1 MSRGGFW
8 HFSGTVTAVTAAQC
22 TLASGSRG
30 YDGGGAP
37 LLISGTPPLLS
48 CRGVPVSGKVSPV
61 SGQQP
66 VQPRRRLGE
75 DLRGFASQ
83 LLVPGAG

>member
-1 MSRGGFW
+1 MSSGRFW
-8 HFSGTVTAVTAAQC
+8 HSSAMASDQLAAR
-22 TLASGSRG
+22 SRV
-30 YDGGGAP
+30 DDRDGAP
-37 LLISGTPPLLS
+37 LLISGPPPLLS

-75 DLRGFASQ
+75 DLRGFTSQ